1 MKKNAIL
8 VLASLLAFS
17 SLASAQFNK
26 PEDATRYRKAG
37 FTIMAAHFSRIGA
50 MVNGKAPFDAAA
62 AASNAQLVEQVGT
75 LPWAGFVPGSDSA
88 GGTKAKAEIW
98 TDAAKFKELGD
109 KMQAEMTKLNAAAK
123 TGSLDNIKTAVGSVG
138 GTCKGCHD
146 AFRQ

>member
-75 LPWAGFVPGSDSA
+75 LPWAGFVAGSEDGS
-88 GGTKAKAEIW
+88 KAKPEVW
-98 TDAAKFKELGD
+98 TNAAKFKEATD
-109 KMQAEMTKLNAAAK
+109 KFRAESVKLTAAAK
-123 TGSLDNIKTAVGSVG
+123 TGNADQLKTAFGATAA
-138 GTCKGCHD
+138 TCKGCHD
-146 AFRQ
+146 TFKKE

>member
-1 MKKNAIL
+1 MKKNSIL

-75 LPWAGFVPGSDSA
+75 LPWAGFVAGSEDGS
-88 GGTKAKAEIW
+88 KAKPEVW
-98 TDAAKFKELGD
+98 TNAAKFKEAAD
-109 KMQAEMTKLNAAAK
+109 KFRAESVKLTAAAK
-123 TGSLDNIKTAVGSVG
+123 TGNADQLKTAFGATAA
-138 GTCKGCHD
+138 TCKGCHD
-146 AFRQ
+146 TFKKE

>member
-75 LPWAGFVPGSDSA
+75 LPWAGFVAGSEDGS
-88 GGTKAKAEIW
+88 KAKPEVW
-98 TDAAKFKELGD
+98 TNAAKFKEAAD
-109 KMQAEMTKLNAAAK
+109 KFRAESAKLTAAAK
-123 TGSLDNIKTAVGSVG
+123 TGNADQLKTAFGATAA
-138 GTCKGCHD
+138 TCKGCHD
-146 AFRQ
+146 TFKKE

>member
-26 PEDATRYRKAG
+26 PEDAIRYRKAG

-75 LPWAGFVPGSDSA
+75 LPWAGFVAGSEDGS
-88 GGTKAKAEIW
+88 KAKPEVW
-98 TDAAKFKELGD
+98 TNAAKFKEAAD
-109 KMQAEMTKLNAAAK
+109 KFRAESAKLTAAAK
-123 TGSLDNIKTAVGSVG
+123 TGNADQLKTAFGATAA
-138 GTCKGCHD
+138 TCKGCHD
-146 AFRQ
+146 TFKKE

>member
-1 MKKNAIL
+1 MKKNSIL

-75 LPWAGFVPGSDSA
+75 LPWAGFVAGSEDGS
-88 GGTKAKAEIW
+88 KAKPEVW
-98 TDAAKFKELGD
+98 TNAAKFKEATD
-109 KMQAEMTKLNAAAK
+109 KFRAESAKLTAAAK
-123 TGSLDNIKTAVGSVG
+123 TGNADQLKTAFGATAA
-138 GTCKGCHD
+138 TCKGCHD
-146 AFRQ
+146 TFKKE

>member
-1 MKKNAIL
+1 MKKNSIL

-75 LPWAGFVPGSDSA
+75 LPWAGFVAGSEDGS
-88 GGTKAKAEIW
+88 KAKPEVW
-98 TDAAKFKELGD
+98 TNAAKFKEATD
-109 KMQAEMTKLNAAAK
+109 KFRAESVKLTAAAK
-123 TGSLDNIKTAVGSVG
+123 TGNADQLKTAFGATAA
-138 GTCKGCHD
+138 TCKGCHD
-146 AFRQ
+146 TFKKE

>member
-75 LPWAGFVPGSDSA
+75 LPWAGFVAGSEDGS
-88 GGTKAKAEIW
+88 KAKPEVW
-98 TDAAKFKELGD
+98 TNAAKFKEADELVC
-109 KMQAEMTKLNAAAK
+109 MTH
-123 TGSLDNIKTAVGSVG
+123 VC
-138 GTCKGCHD
+138 GTS
-146 AFRQ
+146 AMLS

>member
-75 LPWAGFVPGSDSA
+75 LPWAGFVAGSEEGS
-88 GGTKAKAEIW
+88 KAKPEVW
-98 TDAAKFKELGD
+98 TNAAKFKEAAD
-109 KMQAEMTKLNAAAK
+109 KFRAESAKLTAAAK
-123 TGSLDNIKTAVGSVG
+123 TGNADQLKTAFGATAA
-138 GTCKGCHD
+138 TCKGCHD
-146 AFRQ
+146 TFKKE

>member
-75 LPWAGFVPGSDSA
+75 LPWAGFVAGSEDGS
-88 GGTKAKAEIW
+88 KSKPEVW
-98 TDAAKFKELGD
+98 TNAAKFKEAAD
-109 KMQAEMTKLNAAAK
+109 KFRAESAKLTAAAK
-123 TGSLDNIKTAVGSVG
+123 TGNADQLKTAFGATAA
-138 GTCKGCHD
+138 TCKGCHD
-146 AFRQ
+146 TFKKE

>member
-75 LPWAGFVPGSDSA
+75 LPWAGFVAGSEDGS
-88 GGTKAKAEIW
+88 KAKPEVW
-98 TDAAKFKELGD
+98 TNAAKFKEATD
-109 KMQAEMTKLNAAAK
+109 KFRAESVKLTAAAIK
-123 TGSLDNIKTAVGSVG
+123 QMKQEFSLLWNYDTEHVTTS
-138 GTCKGCHD
+138 
-146 AFRQ
+146 

>member
-50 MVNGKAPFDAAA
+50 MVNGKVPFDAAA

-75 LPWAGFVPGSDSA
+75 LPWAGFVAGSEDGS
-88 GGTKAKAEIW
+88 KAKPEVW
-98 TDAAKFKELGD
+98 TNAAKFKEAAD
-109 KMQAEMTKLNAAAK
+109 KFRAESAKLTAAAK
-123 TGSLDNIKTAVGSVG
+123 TGNADQLKTAFGATAA
-138 GTCKGCHD
+138 TCKGCHD
-146 AFRQ
+146 TFKKE

>member
-75 LPWAGFVPGSDSA
+75 LPWAGFVAGSEEGS
-88 GGTKAKAEIW
+88 KAKPEVW
-98 TDAAKFKELGD
+98 TNAAKFKEATD
-109 KMQAEMTKLNAAAK
+109 KFRAESAKLTAAAK
-123 TGSLDNIKTAVGSVG
+123 TGNADQLKTAFGATAA
-138 GTCKGCHD
+138 TCKGCHD
-146 AFRQ
+146 TFKKE

>member
-1 MKKNAIL
+1 MKKKSIL

-37 FTIMAAHFSRIGA
+37 FTIMAAHFGRIGA

-75 LPWAGFVPGSDSA
+75 LPWAGFVAGSEDGS
-88 GGTKAKAEIW
+88 KAKPEVW
-98 TDAAKFKELGD
+98 TNAAKFKEAAD
-109 KMQAEMTKLNAAAK
+109 KFRAESVKLTAAAK
-123 TGSLDNIKTAVGSVG
+123 TGNADQLKTAFGATAA
-138 GTCKGCHD
+138 TCKGCHD
-146 AFRQ
+146 TFKKE

>member
-26 PEDATRYRKAG
+26 PEDAIRYRKAG

-75 LPWAGFVPGSDSA
+75 LPWAGFVAGSEDGS
-88 GGTKAKAEIW
+88 KAKPEVW
-98 TDAAKFKELGD
+98 TNAAKYKEAAD
-109 KMQAEMTKLNAAAK
+109 KFRAESAKLTAAAK
-123 TGSLDNIKTAVGSVG
+123 TGNADQLKTAFGATAA
-138 GTCKGCHD
+138 TCKGCHD
-146 AFRQ
+146 TFKKE